1 MAKSKKELDK
11 DMMFQKIMPAL
22 SENPFSGGNALANI
36 NSKSMGSASVL
47 ESRLFA
53 RREDY
58 ETGVGAATV
67 NAMEE
72 YVLRHADSVIQRFKL
87 CRCDRCR
94 RDVAAHALNNLPPK
108 YVEATA
114 DEIAKAIDEVPQ
126 STVLDVLVKAAL
138 YVRSNPNH

>member
-1 MAKSKKELDK
+1 VAKSKKELDK

-22 SENPFSGGNALANI
+22 SENPFSGGNALVNI
-36 NSKSMGSASVL
+36 NSKSPDVPAVLGSK
-47 ESRLFA
+47 LFA
-53 RREDY
+53 RRKDFDP
-58 ETGVGAATV
+58 GVGAATV

-94 RDVAAHALNNLPPK
+94 RDVAAYALNNLPPK

-114 DEIAKAIDEVPQ
+114 EEISKAIDEIPQ
-126 STVLDVLVKAAL
+126 SEVLGVLVKAAL